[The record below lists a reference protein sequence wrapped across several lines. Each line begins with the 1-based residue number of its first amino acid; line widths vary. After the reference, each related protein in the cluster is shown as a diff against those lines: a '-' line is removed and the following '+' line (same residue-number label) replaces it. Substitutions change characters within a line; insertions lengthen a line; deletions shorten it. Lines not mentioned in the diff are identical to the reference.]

1 MIAHTQG
8 GTESM
13 PTRRATET
21 EMSTAPVASPR
32 QGVVRVLTGHY
43 GSGKSE
49 VSVSL
54 AMALAAQG
62 HKVALGDLDIVNPY
76 FRSREQADVMTEA
89 GIWVI
94 SSSLGHESTLDLP
107 AVSAEVH
114 LPLGDPAY
122 DVILDAGGN
131 EVGVKVLAE
140 FAADLRRRDAEVL
153 LVVNA
158 YRPETV
164 DVAGVLRHLHA
175 IEATSG
181 LAVGGLISNT
191 HVCRETTVA
200 DVAHGYRLTHEVSR
214 QTGIPIRYVCGLP
227 AALDGL
233 AEHLGEQ
240 VDGELLP
247 IGFYLRAAWM

>member
-1 MIAHTQG
+1 MIAHTPG

-140 FAADLRRRDAEVL
+140 FAAD
-153 LVVNA
+153 
-158 YRPETV
+158 
-164 DVAGVLRHLHA
+164 
-175 IEATSG
+175 
-181 LAVGGLISNT
+181 
-191 HVCRETTVA
+191 
-200 DVAHGYRLTHEVSR
+200 
-214 QTGIPIRYVCGLP
+214 
-227 AALDGL
+227 
-233 AEHLGEQ
+233 
-240 VDGELLP
+240 
-247 IGFYLRAAWM
+247 RAAGTPRSSSSSTPIAPRRSTSRAFCATCTRSRPRRASPSAG